1 MHTNPFTF
9 LRFMQKWKLYKQLL
23 KGNTETFF
31 TLTISVLR
39 TRTLS
44 DVNTIPSKLSAKS
57 MSKTG
62 IQRAGIKTFS
72 VFYL

>member
-1 MHTNPFTF
+1 
-9 LRFMQKWKLYKQLL
+9 MQKWKLYKQLL
-23 KGNTETFF
+23 KGDTEIFF

-44 DVNTIPSKLSAKS
+44 DVNTTISKLSTKS